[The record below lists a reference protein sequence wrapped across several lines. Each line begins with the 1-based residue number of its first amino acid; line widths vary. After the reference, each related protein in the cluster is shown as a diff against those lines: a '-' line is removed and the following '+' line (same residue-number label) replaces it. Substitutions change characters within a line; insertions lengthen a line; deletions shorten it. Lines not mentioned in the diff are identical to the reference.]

1 MEREREREREGDRQT
16 DRQTERKR
24 DRQTDRQTEIET
36 ETERHTGRQTDNIIQ
51 IWLQCVILVCFYYNG
66 MWILKKVSRLFLFIF
81 AADPISDS
89 RLGLEAIL
97 ATAYI

>member
-1 MEREREREREGDRQT
+1 MASV
-16 DRQTERKR
+16 
-24 DRQTDRQTEIET
+24 
-36 ETERHTGRQTDNIIQ
+36 RHTCLFL
-51 IWLQCVILVCFYYNG
+51 LQWYVD
-66 MWILKKVSRLFLFIF
+66 MKKVSRLFLFIF